1 SKSFAWMR
9 TGISASRHRR
19 EERDFVARIHR
30 CRRLRHFLVD
40 GDAQGLSLG
49 KRRLPSTPSGHKQR
63 AQPRDRGCRGRDFEV
78 FAGLAQLLAQAR
90 QIKDPDLHRYSSEY
104 GMNFTRSPARMGCSA
119 GLSTKPSAH
128 AVDISTAESCV
139 GYRSSPPRAFHFTRR
154 NSRRGSG
161 SGQSKSART
170 EIACACTSAT
180 PCVLSRN
187 GRTNTRKVTR
197 LETGFPGS
205 PMKFALPT

>member
-1 SKSFAWMR
+1 MKLATAPTLGLSRRSAAISAPASKSFVWMR

-19 EERDFVARIHR
+19 EESDFVARVHR

-40 GDAQGLSLG
+40 GDAQGLPLG
-49 KRRLPSTPSGHKQR
+49 KRRLPGSAAGYEQR
-63 AQPRDRGCRGRDFEV
+63 
-78 FAGLAQLLAQAR
+78 AQAR
-90 QIKDPDLHRYSSEY
+90 QIQDLDLHRYSSEY
-104 GMNFTRSPARMGCSA
+104 GMNLTMSPTRMECSA

-161 SGQSKSART
+161 SGQ
-170 EIACACTSAT
+170 
-180 PCVLSRN
+180 
-187 GRTNTRKVTR
+187 
-197 LETGFPGS
+197 
-205 PMKFALPT
+205 